1 MNPPVTNTA
10 TPSPQL
16 ARLQALVS
24 GYCASEAFFDTRAE
38 EVELKAR
45 LMLLDTLG
53 CMLAARSAPEV
64 SGFESAFSSI
74 ESGLFT
80 FPGGRRLSTL
90 GATAVGAMAA
100 TWDEA
105 CEGLAVAHG
114 RPGVP
119 VIAALLPQAIARDA
133 TLGLVLDSLVA
144 GYEVG
149 ARCGAWLRVKPGMHV
164 DGNWPALGVAAA
176 MARLLGLQAGM
187 TMTAINTAACQLG
200 TSLYLPVRAGANA
213 RNTYLAHSA
222 WLGQLAT
229 FSAASGVTAPEDA
242 LPHYAQHFAAAD
254 EDTLI
259 TPDRHLILESYLKPH
274 AAVRHVHYGTEA
286 ALIIRGE
293 LEGKTTAISAI
304 RLLVYEEA
312 RTYCGNT
319 NPQTPIQAQFSLS
332 FGAAAGLRYNGIDPG
347 IYRQERFEDAELRRL
362 ERLVRVETDPVLG
375 NAGRRGAKL
384 VVQSGEKQYEAR
396 VTAIKGDPDMPLS
409 QEEVAAKF
417 MRYAGPSV
425 PAGKA
430 YGFASALVS
439 CEKNTPFRALWDLLF

>member
-1 MNPPVTNTA
+1 MSPPVTNTA

-24 GYCASEAFFDTRAE
+24 GYCESEAFFDTRAE

-64 SGFESAFSSI
+64 SSFESAFSSI

-164 DGNWPALGVAAA
+164 DGNWPSLGVAAA
-176 MARLLGLQAGM
+176 MASL
-187 TMTAINTAACQLG
+187 TA
-200 TSLYLPVRAGANA
+200 
-213 RNTYLAHSA
+213 
-222 WLGQLAT
+222 
-229 FSAASGVTAPEDA
+229 DA
-242 LPHYAQHFAAAD
+242 
-254 EDTLI
+254 
-259 TPDRHLILESYLKPH
+259 
-274 AAVRHVHYGTEA
+274 
-286 ALIIRGE
+286 
-293 LEGKTTAISAI
+293 
-304 RLLVYEEA
+304 
-312 RTYCGNT
+312 
-319 NPQTPIQAQFSLS
+319 
-332 FGAAAGLRYNGIDPG
+332 
-347 IYRQERFEDAELRRL
+347 
-362 ERLVRVETDPVLG
+362 
-375 NAGRRGAKL
+375 
-384 VVQSGEKQYEAR
+384 
-396 VTAIKGDPDMPLS
+396 
-409 QEEVAAKF
+409 
-417 MRYAGPSV
+417 
-425 PAGKA
+425 
-430 YGFASALVS
+430 
-439 CEKNTPFRALWDLLF
+439 

>member
-1 MNPPVTNTA
+1 MSSDA
-10 TPSPQL
+10 SPSPQL
-16 ARLQALVS
+16 AQLRALVDD
-24 GYCASEAFFDTRAE
+24 YCASASFFDTRPE
-38 EVELKAR
+38 EIESKAR
-45 LMLLDTLG
+45 LMLLDTIG

-64 SGFESAFSSI
+64 VGFETEFSSL

-105 CEGLAVAHG
+105 CEGLALAHG

-133 TLGLVLDSLVA
+133 TVGLLLDSLVA

-176 MARLLGLQAGM
+176 MARLLGLSANM
-187 TMTAINTAACQLG
+187 SMTAINTAACQLG

-222 WLGQLAT
+222 WLGQLAA
-229 FSAASGVTAPEDA
+229 FSAAGGLTAPEDA
-242 LPHYAQHFAAAD
+242 LPHYAEHFAAAAD
-254 EDTLI
+254 AQIAPE
-259 TPDRHLILESYLKPH
+259 RHLILEAYLKPH

-286 ALIIRGE
+286 ALLIRGE
-293 LEGKTTAISAI
+293 LAGKTADISAI
-304 RLLVYEEA
+304 RLAVYEEA
-312 RTYCGNT
+312 RTYCGNS

-332 FGAAAGLRYNGIDPG
+332 FGAAAGLRYNGIDAG
-347 IYRQERFEDAELRRL
+347 IYRKERFEDAELRRL
-362 ERLVRVETDPVLG
+362 ERLVLVETDPVLG
-375 NAGRRGAKL
+375 DAGRRGAKL
-384 VVQSGEKQYEAR
+384 VVTSGGKTHEAR
-396 VTAIKGDPDMPLS
+396 VTAVKGDPGMPMS
-409 QEEVAAKF
+409 PEEVTAKF
-417 MRYAGPSV
+417 LRYAGNSM

-430 YGFASALVS
+430 YGFAAALVG
-439 CEKNTPFRALWDLLF
+439 CEKDVSFRDLWDLLF

>member
-1 MNPPVTNTA
+1 MSA
-10 TPSPQL
+10 EAHDAQSPQL
-16 ARLQALVS
+16 IRLRALIK
-24 GYCASEAFFDTRAE
+24 GYCESETFFDTTPE

-45 LMLLDTLG
+45 LMLLDTIG
-53 CMLAARSAPEV
+53 CMLAARSSPEV
-64 SGFESAFSSI
+64 SGFETEFSSL

-80 FPGGRRLSTL
+80 FPGGRRLSTM
-90 GATAVGAMAA
+90 GAVAVGAMAA

-105 CEGLAVAHG
+105 CEGLALAHG

-119 VIAALLPQAIARDA
+119 VIAALLPQAVARDA
-133 TLGLVLDSLVA
+133 SLGLVLDSLVA

-149 ARCGAWLRVKPGMHV
+149 ARCGAWLRVRPGMHV

-176 MARLLGLQAGM
+176 MARLLNLPEGM

-200 TSLYLPVRAGANA
+200 ASLYLPVSVGANA

-229 FSAASGVTAPEDA
+229 FSAAGGISAPENA
-242 LPHYAQHFAAAD
+242 LQHYAEHFAAAD
-254 EDTLI
+254 EDALI
-259 TPDRHLILESYLKPH
+259 APERHLILESYLKPH

-293 LEGKTTAISAI
+293 LEGKTEGISAI
-304 RLLVYEEA
+304 RLAVYEEA
-312 RTYCGNT
+312 RTYCGNS
-319 NPQTPIQAQFSLS
+319 NPATPIQAQFSLS

-347 IYRQERFEDAELRRL
+347 IYRKERFEDAELRRL
-362 ERLVRVETDPVLG
+362 EKLVQVETDPVLG
-375 NAGRRGAKL
+375 NAGKRGAKL
-384 VVQSGEKQYEAR
+384 VVQAAGETYQTR
-396 VTAIKGDPDMPLS
+396 VTTIKGDPGLPLS

-417 MRYAGPSV
+417 IRYAAASM

-439 CEKNTPFRALWDLLF
+439 CEKDVSFRDLWDLLF